1 MSSEF
6 ANFVRVSQKAL
17 KYSDKE
23 FAKRL
28 GVSRSTVS
36 RWKNDK
42 ATPAQRTQ
50 IEIVQLV
57 DAMMYVRY
65 DENGDLRVVS

>member
-1 MSSEF
+1 MSSQF

-28 GVSRSTVS
+28 GVSRSTIS
-36 RWKNDK
+36 RWKHDK
-42 ATPAQRTQ
+42 VTPNQRTQ

-65 DENGDLRVVS
+65 DENGDLRTLS